1 MIHVYFLQV
10 YEEQGYEDAAYDHG
24 GYKKAGEKHEKKYI
38 PREDKTDIERSS
50 DQSTEQAEI
59 VNVGP
64 FNSTDSSH
72 SVSQTTT
79 ERNHFDNRRNKRP
92 KTRVPWSRINPPPNK
107 RFSKPSSS
115 NKAPD
120 GDRRPADRLAAVSR
134 RRQPKPTKPAFT
146 EASTPSHRKV
156 MEESKFHVTKK
167 YITELD
173 IKPTTYRPVPPYIK
187 GSSLKKP
194 FGSIGKM
201 PFVPRIGTDGYKFEN
216 PFQNFKDFSNVI
228 TTEYPL
234 ASKTSNIRYMHEKES
249 TQRIPQYKVYETAS
263 KFADDLDAN
272 KIHKSATSEAKP
284 ADFSKFLTK
293 SKAFPYSLIENSNLL
308 AHDRRK
314 FADTHIKPTNFPY
327 KIVDSTEISQSA
339 EPKVRIQEKWRFK
352 TKFSPEKATLVDFKE
367 EKVRKNPAFA
377 FGEPDKAPWIPITP
391 KDIYDIHGYEHR
403 GSAPIE
409 IKVRES
415 DNSAEI
421 SPSKRVSPI
430 RIVDSPKTIA
440 TSYSI
445 QHSTFSP
452 PLRSRPLKNPF
463 PLFDNPSRFDI
474 HDVAESSYKLKG
486 YGGVTPASYMAMI
499 PQMAPYAHSTIS
511 RPSITSVDY
520 VTPRMELKTSY
531 PYDIITAHSS
541 DIRSAFSSRPSFKP
555 AFHRSSSPASTTP
568 IFSDSSDVETL
579 SSNRYAI
586 FQRMNNTTPVES
598 TTSSLKEMNDHFNKL
613 FSEER
618 DKFLF
623 RHPHLSR
630 ETTNFLQPEP
640 EEATVNT
647 TTKRDIIVSSVK
659 NGTITHLTK
668 VSKRNDIHPQP
679 IIVYPQDYSSSAKY
693 VERLTLAHFSAPEN
707 NGRSQLPL
715 NYHDRLST
723 LSNHLKND
731 TGHRLKRNVN
741 YEDKELIKMVLDG
754 TTTEISVNVQKYPFY
769 KTVRPDGISKYSV
782 LRYVSNPMEI
792 PKKQVGRMTF
802 YESRNNIDCVEPT
815 PPHRIVPQRE
825 DGKWAYNPQPKLP
838 RITLGDKISCLKI
851 KFFGS
856 DPLDNPFFKEES
868 VGFPEIFDPKSEHA
882 RTIDDDIDLDQGTAA
897 GIVIESV
904 DSQDDYE
911 LVPKSLLRSKTTKV
925 TNQFKRAV
933 PENNDQNFAR
943 SSVRQWI
950 DSLAQPKTFKLYKR
964 SPRDETDSSNE
975 LDPADKRVSKVLFV
989 GGFLNRENVDKAK
1002 KKKQKVWPNSFELVS
1017 SSESLLAPEMTD
1029 TTPDPRIMQT
1039 FNEELTSILEHTDI
1053 SSGEVVESI
1062 HDQNKPITKPNTF
1075 HVRKMKPSINE
1086 VKYIP
1091 SASEVKLKANK
1102 NHHRVY
1108 VDALTSLRSQQ
1119 QSALKNKSSGSNLNF
1134 KNNYKEPT
1142 WRLKSRIPVHSV
1154 SSLST
1159 TIKSSSESP
1168 EIDSLLY
1175 VINPK
1180 TGTGKWMKV
1189 LRVEEM
1195 NDGGIKSDS
1204 EGSSNDETA
1213 SAISPPPAHYTDFE
1227 ESDRQSTTNN
1237 YETQM
1242 PCQSDTS
1249 EIKKPFSADY
1259 DVSSLIK
1266 LFLYSFSKNL
1276 FAIMLTEVKIDNI
1289 LI

>member
-1 MIHVYFLQV
+1 M
-10 YEEQGYEDAAYDHG
+10 
-24 GYKKAGEKHEKKYI
+24 K
-38 PREDKTDIERSS
+38 
-50 DQSTEQAEI
+50 
-59 VNVGP
+59 
-64 FNSTDSSH
+64 
-72 SVSQTTT
+72 
-79 ERNHFDNRRNKRP
+79 
-92 KTRVPWSRINPPPNK
+92 
-107 RFSKPSSS
+107 SSS
-115 NKAPD
+115 TNELPD
-120 GDRRPADRLAAVSR
+120 SERRPADRLAAASR
-134 RRQPKPTKPAFT
+134 RRRPKPTKPALI
-146 EASTPSHRKV
+146 EASTPSDRKV
-156 MEESKFHVTKK
+156 MEESKFHATKK

-173 IKPTTYRPVPPYIK
+173 IKPTTYRPVPLYIK

-194 FGSIGKM
+194 SGPIAKV

-216 PFQNFKDFSNVI
+216 PFQNFKDFSNVL

-234 ASKTSNIRYMHEKES
+234 ASKTSASVRYVHEKES
-249 TQRIPQYKVYETAS
+249 SQRIPQYKVHENIKNSESRDVNTIQQSSTA
-263 KFADDLDAN
+263 
-272 KIHKSATSEAKP
+272 IAKP

-293 SKAFPYSLIENSNLL
+293 SKAFPYSLIENSNKF

-314 FADTHIKPTNFPY
+314 FADAYIKPTNFPY
-327 KIVDSTEISQSA
+327 KIVDNTEISQIK
-339 EPKVRIQEKWRFK
+339 EPKVRIEEKWRFK
-352 TKFSPEKATLVDFKE
+352 TNFSPEKATVVDFKE

-377 FGEPDKAPWIPITP
+377 FGEPDRAPWIPITP

-415 DNSAEI
+415 DHSAEI
-421 SPSKRVSPI
+421 TPSKRISPI
-430 RIVDSPKTIA
+430 RLVDAPKTIA

-452 PLRSRPLKNPF
+452 IIRTRPLKNPF
-463 PLFDNPSRFDI
+463 PIFENPNRFDI

-486 YGGVTPASYMAMI
+486 FGGVTPSSYRAII
-499 PQMAPYAHSTIS
+499 PQLAPYAHPTIS
-511 RPSITSVDY
+511 RPTVASMDY
-520 VTPRMELKTSY
+520 VTPRMELKTSH

-541 DIRSAFSSRPSFKP
+541 DIRSAFSSHPPFKP
-555 AFHRSSSPASTTP
+555 VFHRTTIPASTTP
-568 IFSDSSDVETL
+568 RFSDRDVDTL

-586 FQRMNNTTPVES
+586 FQRMNSTTPVES
-598 TTSSLKEMNDHFNKL
+598 TTSSLKEMNDQFNKL

-630 ETTNFLQPEP
+630 ETTNFLKPEP
-640 EEATVNT
+640 EETTVNT
-647 TTKRDIIVSSVK
+647 TSKRDIIVSSVK

-707 NGRSQLPL
+707 SANSQLPL
-715 NYHDRLST
+715 NYNDRLTT

-731 TGHRLKRNVN
+731 TGLRPKRDVD
-741 YEDKELIKMVLDG
+741 YEDEELLKMVLGG

-769 KTVRPDGISKYSV
+769 KTIRPDGISKYSV
-782 LRYVSNPMEI
+782 LRYISNPMEI

-815 PPHRIVPQRE
+815 PPQKVVPQRE
-825 DGKWAYNPQPKLP
+825 EGQWAYNPRPKLP

-868 VGFPEIFDPKSEHA
+868 VGYPEIFDPQSDRA
-882 RTIDDDIDLDQGTAA
+882 RTIDEVEGDQGTAA

-904 DSQDDYE
+904 DNQDDYE
-911 LVPKSLLRSKTTKV
+911 LVPKSLLRSKATKV

-933 PENNDQNFAR
+933 PETNNQNFMK

-964 SPRDETDSSNE
+964 SPQDEFESSNE
-975 LDPADKRVSKVLFV
+975 LDPAEKRVSKVLFV
-989 GGFLNRENVDKAK
+989 GGFLNRENNNKAK
-1002 KKKQKVWPNSFELVS
+1002 KKRQKYNERVWPTSELVS
-1017 SSESLLAPEMTD
+1017 STESSLTPEVID
-1029 TTPDPRIMQT
+1029 TTPDPRIMQK
-1039 FNEELTSILEHTDI
+1039 FNEELTSILEHADV
-1053 SSGEVVESI
+1053 SSGEVVEAI
-1062 HDQNKPITKPNTF
+1062 QKKPISQPNLSQRRKIKPT
-1075 HVRKMKPSINE
+1075 PNE

-1091 SASEVKLKANK
+1091 SATEMKLKANK
-1102 NHHRVY
+1102 NQHRVY
-1108 VDALTSLRSQQ
+1108 VDALTSLRNQQ
-1119 QSALKNKSSGSNLNF
+1119 QSALKNKSSNVNY

-1142 WRLKSRIPVHSV
+1142 WRLKNKIPVHSP
-1154 SSLST
+1154 ST
-1159 TIKSSSESP
+1159 TIKSSTENS

-1213 SAISPPPAHYTDFE
+1213 SAISPPAYYSDYE
-1227 ESDRQSTTNN
+1227 DGDRQSTTTK

-1242 PCQSDTS
+1242 PCQSDTN
-1249 EIKKPFSADY
+1249 EIKKPLGADY
-1259 DVSSLIK
+1259 DVSTELYFILMLLIK
-1266 LFLYSFSKNL
+1266 MKC
-1276 FAIMLTEVKIDNI
+1276 
-1289 LI
+1289 

>member
-1 MIHVYFLQV
+1 MLFSLQV

-24 GYKKAGEKHEKKYI
+24 GYKKAGEKHEKKFI
-38 PREDKTDIERSS
+38 PREDKTDIARSS
-50 DQSTEQAEI
+50 DQSIEQAEN
-59 VNVGP
+59 VNVSP
-64 FNSTDSSH
+64 FNTTDSSH
-72 SVSQTTT
+72 SASQTTT
-79 ERNHFDNRRNKRP
+79 ERNNFVNRRNKRP
-92 KTRVPWSRINPPPNK
+92 KARIPWSRPKTTPNE
-107 RFSKPSSS
+107 RFSKPPSS
-115 NKAPD
+115 NELLD
-120 GDRRPADRLAAVSR
+120 SERRPADRLAAASR
-134 RRQPKPTKPAFT
+134 RRRPKPTKPALI
-146 EASTPSHRKV
+146 EASTPSDRKV
-156 MEESKFHVTKK
+156 MEESKYHATKK

-187 GSSLKKP
+187 GSSLRKP
-194 FGSIGKM
+194 SGPVAKV

-216 PFQNFKDFSNVI
+216 PFQNFKDFSNVLTI
-228 TTEYPL
+228 EHPL
-234 ASKTSNIRYMHEKES
+234 ASKTSAHIRYVHEKES
-249 TQRIPQYKVYETAS
+249 IQRIPQYKVHESISKTAES
-263 KFADDLDAN
+263 REVN
-272 KIHKSATSEAKP
+272 KIQQSSTATAKP
-284 ADFSKFLTK
+284 ADFTKFLTK
-293 SKAFPYSLIENSNLL
+293 SKAFPYSLIENSNKF
-308 AHDRRK
+308 AHDQRK
-314 FADTHIKPTNFPY
+314 LTDPHIKPTNFPY
-327 KIVDSTEISQSA
+327 KIVDSTEISQSI
-339 EPKVRIQEKWRFK
+339 EPKIRIEEKWRFK
-352 TKFSPEKATLVDFKE
+352 TKFSPEKATFVDFKE

-377 FGEPDKAPWIPITP
+377 FGEPDRAPWIPITP
-391 KDIYDIHGYEHR
+391 KDIYDLHGYQHHR
-403 GSAPIE
+403 SAPIE

-415 DNSAEI
+415 DHSAEI
-421 SPSKRVSPI
+421 TSNKRVSPI
-430 RIVDSPKTIA
+430 RLVDSPKNIA

-445 QHSTFSP
+445 HHSTFSP
-452 PLRSRPLKNPF
+452 PVRSRPLKNPF
-463 PLFDNPSRFDI
+463 PIFENPNRFDI

-486 YGGVTPASYMAMI
+486 FGGVTPASYMSMI
-499 PQMAPYAHSTIS
+499 PQLAPYAHSTIS
-511 RPSITSVDY
+511 RPTIASMDY
-520 VTPRMELKTSY
+520 VTPRMELKTSH

-541 DIRSAFSSRPSFKP
+541 DIRSAFSSHPTFKP
-555 AFHRSSSPASTTP
+555 VFHRTSISTSTTP
-568 IFSDSSDVETL
+568 RFSNSRDADTL

-598 TTSSLKEMNDHFNKL
+598 TTSSLKEMNDQFNKL

-630 ETTNFLQPEP
+630 ETTNFLKAEP
-640 EEATVNT
+640 EDTTVNT

-707 NGRSQLPL
+707 NTNSQLPL
-715 NYHDRLST
+715 NYHDRLAT

-731 TGHRLKRNVN
+731 TGLRPKRDVN
-741 YEDKELIKMVLDG
+741 YEDEELLKMVLDG
-754 TTTEISVNVQKYPFY
+754 TTTEISVNIQKYPFY

-782 LRYVSNPMEI
+782 LRYISNPMEI

-815 PPHRIVPQRE
+815 PPHSVVPQRE
-825 DGKWAYNPQPKLP
+825 EGQWAYNPRPKLP

-868 VGFPEIFDPKSEHA
+868 VGFPEIFDPQSNRA
-882 RTIDDDIDLDQGTAA
+882 RTIDDEVERDQGTAA

-911 LVPKSLLRSKTTKV
+911 LIPKSLLRNKAIKV

-933 PENNDQNFAR
+933 PESNEPNFMK

-964 SPRDETDSSNE
+964 SPRDEFESSNE

-989 GGFLNRENVDKAK
+989 GGFLNRENVNKAK
-1002 KKKQKVWPNSFELVS
+1002 KKKQKYNERIWPSGLELVS
-1017 SSESLLAPEMTD
+1017 TTESSLAPEVTD
-1029 TTPDPRIMQT
+1029 TTPDPRIMQK
-1039 FNEELTSILEHTDI
+1039 FNEELTSILENSDV
-1053 SSGEVVESI
+1053 SSEEVVEAI
-1062 HDQNKPITKPNTF
+1062 NDQNKPVSKPNLSHQRKTKP
-1075 HVRKMKPSINE
+1075 SLNE
-1086 VKYIP
+1086 IKYIP
-1091 SASEVKLKANK
+1091 SASEMKLKANR
-1102 NHHRVY
+1102 NQHRVY
-1108 VDALTSLRSQQ
+1108 VDALTSLRNQQ
-1119 QSALKNKSSGSNLNF
+1119 QSAPKNKSSGSNVNY
-1134 KNNYKEPT
+1134 KYNYKEPT
-1142 WRLKSRIPVHSV
+1142 WRLKNRIAVHSPT
-1154 SSLST
+1154 T
-1159 TIKSSSESP
+1159 TIRSSTENT

-1195 NDGGIKSDS
+1195 NDVGIKSDS

-1213 SAISPPPAHYTDFE
+1213 SAISPPAYY
-1227 ESDRQSTTNN
+1227 SDDEDSDGQSTTSK

-1242 PCQSDTS
+1242 PCQSDNS
-1249 EIKKPFSADY
+1249 EIKKPFGADY
-1259 DVSSLIK
+1259 DVS
-1266 LFLYSFSKNL
+1266 
-1276 FAIMLTEVKIDNI
+1276 T
-1289 LI
+1289 